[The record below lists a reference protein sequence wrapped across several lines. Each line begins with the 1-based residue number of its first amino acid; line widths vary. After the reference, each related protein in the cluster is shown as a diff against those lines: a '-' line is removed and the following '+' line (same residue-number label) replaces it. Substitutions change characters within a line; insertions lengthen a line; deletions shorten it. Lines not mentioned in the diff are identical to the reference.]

1 MVKPL
6 GRPTL
11 DTTLDILNY
20 IDGELRPPRG
30 GRTLQNV
37 EPATGA
43 AYGTI
48 PDSDAADVDE
58 AVAAARRAF
67 PAWSRRPV
75 EERSRCLLALAEAI
89 EAHGDALAR
98 AESIDTGKPITLAKN
113 LDMAR
118 SASNLRFF
126 ATAALHFHSESH
138 ATDHRAIN
146 YTLRRPRGVAGLIS
160 PWNLPLYLMTWKIGP
175 ALASGNTAVAKPS
188 EVTPMTA
195 FLLARLC
202 RDTGLPAGVL
212 NIVHGR
218 GAVAGEALVRHPEV
232 PTLSFTGG
240 TVTGA
245 TIAAAAA
252 PQFKKLALELGGKNP
267 NIVFADADLEE
278 AVATSVRAAFTNQ
291 GELCLSGSRLFV
303 EAGAYDSFVER
314 FVAAA
319 KRLRLGDPLD
329 PATEQGALVSAAHR
343 DKVLGYLDLARREG
357 GRILCGGGPPAKPV
371 SERCRG
377 GFFVEPTVIAGL
389 DPDSRVNREE
399 IFGPVVTV
407 TPFEREDE
415 VVAWANGTEY
425 GLSASLFTRDLP
437 RAHRMAERLAA
448 GTVWINCWLLRD
460 LRVPFG
466 GMKRSGVGREGGEEA
481 LRFFTEP
488 KNVCIRLSEGEGS
501 S

>member
-1 MVKPL
+1 MT
-6 GRPTL
+6 GIL
-11 DTTLDILNY
+11 DSTAILNY
-20 IDGELRPPRG
+20 VDGELRPAAS
-30 GRTLQNV
+30 GRTLDNV
-37 EPATGA
+37 EPATGT
-43 AYGTI
+43 AYGTV
-48 PDSDAADVDE
+48 PDSDAADVDT

-75 EERSRCLLALAEAI
+75 EERARYLLALADAI
-89 EAHGDALAR
+89 EAQRGDLAR
-98 AESIDTGKPITLAKN
+98 AESVDSGKPIGLAKN

-160 PWNLPLYLMTWKIGP
+160 PWNLPLYLLTWKIGP

-188 EVTPMTA
+188 ELTPMTA
-195 FLLARLC
+195 FLLSRLC
-202 RDTGLPAGVL
+202 RGISLPPGVL

-218 GAVAGEALVRHPEV
+218 GASAGEALVRHPDV
-232 PTLSFTGG
+232 PTVSFTGG
-240 TVTGA
+240 TATGA
-245 TIAAAAA
+245 AIAAAAG

-267 NIVFADADLEE
+267 NIVFADADRDE

-303 EAGAYDSFVER
+303 EASAYDDVVAR

-319 KRLRLGDPLD
+319 KQLRLGDPLE

-357 GRILCGGGPPAKPV
+357 GTILCGGGPPAKPV
-371 SERCRG
+371 SERCRN

-389 DPDSRVNREE
+389 APDSRVNREE

-407 TPFEREDE
+407 TPFAREDE

-425 GLSASLFTRDLP
+425 GLSASLFTRDLS

-466 GMKRSGVGREGGEEA
+466 GTKKSGVGREGGEEA

-501 S
+501 A